1 MSRGKPSRPTR
12 KSGDNIPS
20 RPNGLVTPGLARL
33 EVRTTPAL
41 NSTRLQRA
49 LLRIALLRHSA
60 AQRRSGAGLRIPN
73 PGAPTPAA

>member
-1 MSRGKPSRPTR
+1 MRRRKPSRPTR
-12 KSGDNIPS
+12 KSGDNIPG

-49 LLRIALLRHSA
+49 LLRIALLRH
-60 AQRRSGAGLRIPN
+60 GAGAE
-73 PGAPTPAA
+73 PG